1 VDKTKDEYY
10 IEIRDHKPGRGGG
23 TKMKRSLLT
32 SFIAVLLSIPV
43 LASGA
48 TYQIDPDHSSFQFKV
63 RHMTVSN
70 VRGEFKKV
78 KGVVSIDGNDLTGLK
93 VDVTLDAASVN
104 TDHAKRDDHL
114 RGEDFF
120 DVAKYPTITF
130 VSKKVTKVDENRLK
144 VVGNLTIRGI
154 TREVTVDVDGPTPEV
169 KDPGGN
175 IRRGATGTL
184 KINRK
189 DFGMAWHKTLDN
201 GGLVVGDDVNISVEV
216 ELVRK

>member
-1 VDKTKDEYY
+1 
-10 IEIRDHKPGRGGG
+10 
-23 TKMKRSLLT
+23 MKRTLLT
-32 SFIAVLLSIPV
+32 CFLILWLSIPI
-43 LASGA
+43 LAFGA

-93 VDVTLDAASVN
+93 VEVTLDAASVN
-104 TDHAKRDDHL
+104 TDNAKRDDHL

-120 DVAKYPTITF
+120 DVVRYPTITF

-144 VVGNLTIRGI
+144 VIGDLTIRGV
-154 TREVTVDVDGPTPEV
+154 TREVFVDVDGPSPEV

-175 IRRGATGTL
+175 MRRGGTGTL

-201 GGLVVGDDVNISVEV
+201 GGLVVGDEVNISVEV

>member
-1 VDKTKDEYY
+1 
-10 IEIRDHKPGRGGG
+10 
-23 TKMKRSLLT
+23 MKRIPLT
-32 SFIAVLLSIPV
+32 GLAVLLLSIPA
-43 LASGA
+43 LAFGA

-78 KGVVSIDGNDLTGLK
+78 KGAVFIDGNDLTSLK
-93 VDVTLDAASVN
+93 VEVTLDAASLN
-104 TDHAKRDDHL
+104 TDNAKRDDHL
-114 RGEDFF
+114 RSEDFF
-120 DVAKYPTITF
+120 DVARYPTITF
-130 VSKKVTKVDENRLK
+130 VSKKVTRVDENRLK
-144 VVGNLTIRGI
+144 MVGDLTIHGV
-154 TREVTVDVDGPTPEV
+154 TREVFVEVDGPSPEV

-175 IRRGATGTL
+175 IRRGGTGTL

-201 GGLVVGDDVNISVEV
+201 GGLVIGDEVNISVEV

>member
-1 VDKTKDEYY
+1 
-10 IEIRDHKPGRGGG
+10 
-23 TKMKRSLLT
+23 MKGSFLTGFAVVLLT
-32 SFIAVLLSIPV
+32 IPI

-78 KGVVSIDGNDLTGLK
+78 KGVVSIDGNDLTALK
-93 VDVTLDAASVN
+93 VEVILDAASVN
-104 TDHAKRDDHL
+104 TDNAKRDGHL
-114 RGEDFF
+114 RSEEFF
-120 DVAKYPTITF
+120 DVAKYPTIIF
-130 VSKKVTKVDENRLK
+130 VSKKVTRLDENRLK
-144 VVGNLTIRGI
+144 VVGDLTIRGV
-154 TREVTVDVDGPTPEV
+154 TREITVDVDGPSPEV

-175 IRRGATGTL
+175 LRRGATGTL

-189 DFGMAWHKTLDN
+189 DFGMMWHKTLDN
-201 GGLVVGDDVNISVEV
+201 GGLVVGDDVKISVEV

>member
-1 VDKTKDEYY
+1 
-10 IEIRDHKPGRGGG
+10 
-23 TKMKRSLLT
+23 MKRSLLI
-32 SFIAVLLSIPV
+32 SFAAVLLSIPIF
-43 LASGA
+43 AFGA
-48 TYQIDPDHSSFQFKV
+48 TYQIDPDHSNFQFKV

-70 VRGEFKKV
+70 VKGEFKKV
-78 KGVVSIDGNDLTGLK
+78 KGTVTIDENDMTRLR
-93 VDVTLDAASVN
+93 VEVTLDAASVN
-104 TDHAKRDDHL
+104 TENAKRDDHL

-130 VSKKVTKVDENRLK
+130 VSKKATKVDENRLK
-144 VVGNLTIRGI
+144 VVGDLTIRGV
-154 TREVTVDVDGPTPEV
+154 TREVTVDVEGPTPEV

-175 IRRGATGTL
+175 FRRGATGTL

-201 GGLVVGDDVNISVEV
+201 GGLVVGDDVNISIEV

>member
-1 VDKTKDEYY
+1 
-10 IEIRDHKPGRGGG
+10 
-23 TKMKRSLLT
+23 M
-32 SFIAVLLSIPV
+32 LSIPIF
-43 LASGA
+43 AFGA
-48 TYQIDPDHSSFQFKV
+48 TYQIDPDHSNFQFKV

-70 VRGEFKKV
+70 VKGEFKKV
-78 KGVVSIDGNDLTGLK
+78 KGTVTIDENDMTRLR
-93 VDVTLDAASVN
+93 VEVTLDAASVN
-104 TDHAKRDDHL
+104 TENAKRDDHL

-130 VSKKVTKVDENRLK
+130 VSKKATKVDENRLK
-144 VVGNLTIRGI
+144 VVGDLTIRGV
-154 TREVTVDVDGPTPEV
+154 TREVTVDVEGPTPEV

-175 IRRGATGTL
+175 FRRGATGTL

-201 GGLVVGDDVNISVEV
+201 GGLVVGDDVNISIEV